1 MNLTEILTV
10 ILLISASA
18 LCIAL
23 IYFIYQIVKSVQS
36 ISLNIEEFSFKLN
49 PLIQSTLE
57 LSEKLNRITNE
68 VESQLQISKSIFTA
82 IRDHADKIL
91 NIETKIHNGI
101 VDAVIPAAKNLHAV
115 GKGVESFWKSYR
127 NKKAFSSIE
136 HTLEISK

>member
-1 MNLTEILTV
+1 MSITEILTV

-18 LCIAL
+18 LCISL

-68 VESQLQISKSIFTA
+68 VESQLQISKSIFSD
-82 IRDHADKIL
+82 IRESADKIL
-91 NIETKIHNGI
+91 NIETKIRNGL
-101 VDAVIPAAKNLHAV
+101 VDAVIPAVKNLYALV
-115 GKGVESFWKSYR
+115 KGVESFWKSFR
-127 NKKAFSSIE
+127 NK
-136 HTLEISK
+136 